1 MTNLQF
7 VLVSAVSFM
16 HNVMRELLSMLLI
29 PIVAKNLGFIEAV
42 ALPGSSSSDI
52 CLPLIVKSTR
62 GGIAV
67 YSFMNGISVSIFVPI
82 LVPLCI
88 G

>member
-1 MTNLQF
+1 
-7 VLVSAVSFM
+7 
-16 HNVMRELLSMLLI
+16 MLLI